1 VGGKG
6 GTISTIQSVVQS
18 VIQYVT
24 PSLGKAVVNRSIGG
38 TTSGKYSDEDFIKDL
53 DLITNEE
60 FKEGF
65 ELIELK

>member
-1 VGGKG
+1 MGGKG

-18 VIQYVT
+18 VIQYV
-24 PSLGKAVVNRSIGG
+24 